1 MMWALLRNEMNY
13 YARQPLCWLALVL
26 APAFALVASI
36 NGMGV
41 GQQLLKQIVLTESAL
56 LMLVLPLFI
65 GAMAPLAFLR
75 EHQFQMEEMLGA
87 LPLTARQW
95 CLSRTAGLCL
105 LGLFAMGLMQL
116 AVLAGVW
123 WRQAAVLSASDWLS
137 VLQVMLQTCLLQTM
151 PAVLL
156 LSAFMLWCS
165 LKSSKSTL
173 IYVLTCV
180 IYLAYP
186 MLAVATGS
194 PLMANS
200 KLLSPALWQVMNV
213 LDPYAVTP
221 IVGQWVQGASSL
233 THIVQFDSA
242 LLINRLSLA
251 ALCAFLLWR
260 SLRLAGHRVGLA
272 VERDARPSGR
282 VLSQVLSQV
291 SNDIK
296 EPQSALAGV
305 YFSVTAKVGW
315 HQPLVRLVKLML
327 TQILRQRSTYFS
339 LLLLL
344 IFMTTEVMGGLDYV
358 ETYAVLEPTSLD
370 ALNRIMWDFV
380 PMVGVLLL
388 VLWSSRLSW
397 LNRTQGMDEL
407 IAATPVSSALYLSAQ
422 MISMSLLSLLWL
434 TMTLAAPAVAQMLSG
449 IALDPLVYARQAAYA
464 YLPLLVWSLALI
476 ACHALTRTQVQALA
490 LIALLLALRFSP
502 LPGMLG
508 LEHPLFQWLQTPL
521 RMPDTLWGYQA
532 SETAFMPFMWFWL
545 WLSAL
550 LFALALLAYHR
561 GTGFSR
567 DGLDWR
573 MLWRTPRAYYVGA
586 ALIFLSAAAVQG
598 IFLHQTLRAESGVLN
613 NQDRQAQRAEYE
625 KKYQHWQNQAQVTVL
640 KVTTDIAF
648 HLQRGDT
655 KTAEKNRA
663 QISATMLLQNQTT
676 QEISQVLVGQMGVP
690 RATSLRLQGATE
702 LAHDAQLGQTIFK
715 FDPPLPV
722 GQTTQLLVNMSLQ
735 QSDLQSAQMHQ
746 TLRPDWS
753 YVRMLTLLPVLGFV
767 PELRLKSDEARARWQ
782 LPSLGELRPSRL
794 FADASQTNG
803 RYDWAQWDSTVSVPV
818 GMQVVAQGNLVR
830 QWQVDQRQYFH
841 YQTSQAI
848 RNLGAFAV
856 LPWQPKKWEQDGVP
870 LLIYSPEHN
879 AATTLTASA
888 MQDTLQWFHQ
898 HIGRYPG
905 DALRLLMMPELE
917 RGSSAYALPQMI
929 LVNHR
934 YGLRALPSEQA
945 GFNQVYRRTVHETA
959 HQWFGHGIGNGIAE
973 DGAFLVESLVKY
985 VELALIEKKYG
996 KAAMQA
1002 LVEVEEE
1009 RFRFA
1014 QARSRALNKALVDAD
1029 ESHDLYS
1036 RATLV
1041 FARLRQE
1048 LGDELICQALRS
1060 VWEQH
1065 RYPKSPASSMDFV
1078 RALLS
1083 ISPSQQH
1090 AMIRHLLLDADI
1102 SVFLL
1107 GKE

>member
-1 MMWALLRNEMNY
+1 MMWALMWALLRNEMNY

-26 APAFALVASI
+26 APTFALVASI
-36 NGMGV
+36 NGMGA
-41 GQQLLKQIVLTESAL
+41 GQQMLKQIVLTESAL
-56 LMLVLPLFI
+56 LMLVLPLLI

-75 EHQFQMEEMLGA
+75 EHQFQMDEMLGA
-87 LPLTARQW
+87 LPLSARQW

-105 LGLFAMGLMQL
+105 LGLLAMGLMQL
-116 AVLAGVW
+116 AVLTGVW

-137 VLQVMLQTCLLQTM
+137 VLQVMLQTSLLQTM

-156 LSAFMLWCS
+156 LSLFMLWCS

-200 KLLSPALWQVMNV
+200 KLLSPALWQVMNM

-221 IVGQWVQGASSL
+221 IVGQWLQGNVTVL
-233 THIVQFDSA
+233 QFDSA
-242 LLINRLSLA
+242 LLINRLSLV
-251 ALCAFLLWR
+251 ALCALLFWR
-260 SLRLAGHRVGLA
+260 SLCVAARQVGVMPEQAAGRARHLLSA
-272 VERDARPSGR
+272 ASDAIKTP
-282 VLSQVLSQV
+282 LS
-291 SNDIK
+291 
-296 EPQSALAGV
+296 AT
-305 YFSVTAKVGW
+305 YFSVNTEPAIAQAGW
-315 HQPLVRLVKLML
+315 RLVKLML
-327 TQILRQRSTYFS
+327 TQILRQRSSYFS

-344 IFMTTEVMGGLDYV
+344 IFMTTEVLGGLDYV
-358 ETYAVLEPTSLD
+358 ETYAVLVPTSLD

-407 IAATPVSSALYLSAQ
+407 IAATPVSSTLYLSAQ
-422 MISMSLLSLLWL
+422 MITMSLLSLLWL
-434 TMTLAAPAVAQMLSG
+434 MLALAAPAVAQMLSASA
-449 IALDPLVYARQAAYA
+449 IDPVIYARQALYA
-464 YLPLLVWSLALI
+464 YLPLLLWSATLI

-508 LEHPLFQWLQTPL
+508 LEHPLWQWLQTPL

-532 SETAFMPFMWFWL
+532 SEAAFMPFMWFWL
-545 WLSAL
+545 WLVAL

-567 DGLDWR
+567 DGLGWR
-573 MLWRTPRAYYVGA
+573 ILWRTPRAYFAGA
-586 ALIFLSAAAVQG
+586 VLIFIGAAAVQG
-598 IFLHQTLRAESGVLN
+598 TSLHQTLRAESGVLSG
-613 NQDRQAQRAEYE
+613 QERQAQRAEYE

-640 KVTTDIAF
+640 KVTTNIDF

-655 KTAEKNRA
+655 KTAEKNSA
-663 QISATMLLQNQTT
+663 QISAQMLLQNQTS
-676 QEISQVLVGQMGVP
+676 QAISQVLVGQMGVP

-702 LAHDAQLGQTIFK
+702 LVHDARLGQTIFK
-715 FDPPLPV
+715 FDPPLPA
-722 GQTTQLLVNMSLQ
+722 GQTAQLSVNMSLQ
-735 QSDLQSAQMHQ
+735 QSDLQSAQLHQ

-782 LPSLGELRPSRL
+782 LPPLGELRPSRL
-794 FADASQTNG
+794 FADASQAHG

-848 RNLGAFAV
+848 RNVGAVAV
-856 LPWQPKKWEQDGVP
+856 LPWQPKTWEQDGVP

-879 AATTLTASA
+879 AATTLTATA

-959 HQWFGHGIGNGIAE
+959 HQWFGHGIGNGVPE

-985 VELALIEKKYG
+985 VELAVIEKKYG

-1048 LGDELICQALRS
+1048 LGDELICQALRH

-1065 RYPKSPASSMDFV
+1065 RFPKSPATSMDFV
-1078 RALLS
+1078 RALLAQ
-1083 ISPSQQH
+1083 SPPQQQ

>member
-1 MMWALLRNEMNY
+1 MMRSLIRNEMNY
-13 YARQPLCWLALVL
+13 YARQPLCWLALLL
-26 APAFALVASI
+26 APAFALLASI
-36 NGMGV
+36 SGMGA
-41 GQQLLKQIVLTESAL
+41 GQQLLKQIVLTQSAL

-75 EHQFQMEEMLGA
+75 EHQYQMEEMLGA

-95 CLSRTAGLCL
+95 CVSRAAGLCL
-105 LGLFAMGLMQL
+105 LGFLAMGLVQL
-116 AVLAGVW
+116 AVMAGVW
-123 WRQAAVLSASDWLS
+123 WRQSAVLSGADWLGIGKTMLQTS
-137 VLQVMLQTCLLQTM
+137 VLQTI
-151 PAVLL
+151 PAVLWLSL
-156 LSAFMLWCS
+156 LMLWCS

-194 PLMANS
+194 PLMANG
-200 KLLSPALWQVMNV
+200 KMLSPALWQVMNV

-221 IVGQWVQGASSL
+221 IAGQWVQGVSSL
-233 THIVQFDSA
+233 AHVIQLDSA
-242 LLINRLSLA
+242 LLINRMSLA
-251 ALCAFLLWR
+251 GLCAFLLWR
-260 SLRLAGHRVGLA
+260 SLRLAETRVGLA
-272 VERDARPSGR
+272 VEREARPSGR
-282 VLSQVLSQV
+282 ALSQTV
-291 SNDIK
+291 K
-296 EPQSALAGV
+296 EDEKSGSAYSGA
-305 YFSVTAKVGW
+305 YFSVATQAGW
-315 HQPLVRLVKLML
+315 SLTLVRLVKLML
-327 TQILRQRSTYFS
+327 SQILRQRSTYFS
-339 LLLLL
+339 LVLLL
-344 IFMTTEVMGGLDYV
+344 IFMTTEVLGGLDYV
-358 ETYAVLEPTSLD
+358 ERYAVLVPTSLD

-397 LNRTQGMDEL
+397 HNQAHGMDEL
-407 IAATPVSSALYLSAQ
+407 VAATPVTSALYLSAHL
-422 MISMSLLSLLWL
+422 ISLCLLSLLWL
-434 TMTLAAPAVAQMLSG
+434 TLALAAPALAQIMSG
-449 IALDPLVYARQAAYA
+449 SAIEVLVYARQAGYTL
-464 YLPLLVWSLALI
+464 LPLLVWSLVLI
-476 ACHALTRTQVQALA
+476 ACHALMRTQVQALG

-508 LEHPLFQWLQTPL
+508 LEHPLWQWLQTPL
-521 RMPDTLWGYQA
+521 RMPDMLWGYQA
-532 SETAFMPFMWFWL
+532 SAAAFMPFMWFWL

-550 LFALALLAYHR
+550 LFVLALMAYHR

-567 DGLDWR
+567 DGFAWR
-573 MLWRTPRAYYVGA
+573 MLWQKPRAYYAVAALILIAGA
-586 ALIFLSAAAVQG
+586 ALQG
-598 IFLHQTLRAESGVLN
+598 TSLHQTLRAESGVLSG
-613 NQDRQAQRAEYE
+613 QERQAQRAEYE
-625 KKYQHWQNQAQVTVL
+625 KKYQHWQNQAPMTVL
-640 KVTTDIAF
+640 KVTTEIAF
-648 HLQRGDT
+648 HLQRGDAT
-655 KTAEKNRA
+655 TTEKNSA
-663 QISATMLLQNQTT
+663 QISANVLLQNQTS
-676 QEISQVLVGQMGVP
+676 QAISQVLLGQLDSP
-690 RATSLRLQGATE
+690 RANSLRLQGASV
-702 LAHDAQLGQTIFK
+702 LAHDARLGQTTFQ
-715 FDPPLPV
+715 FDPPLPA
-722 GQTTQLLVNMSLQ
+722 GQTAQLQVKMSLQ
-735 QSDLQSAQMHQ
+735 QSDLQSAKMHQ

-767 PELRLKSDEARARWQ
+767 PELRLKDAETRARWH
-782 LPSLGELRPSRL
+782 LPPLAELRPSRL
-794 FADASQTNG
+794 FADASKING
-803 RYDWAQWDSTVSVPV
+803 RYDWAQWESTVSVPV
-818 GMQVVAQGNLVR
+818 GMQVVAQGNLLR
-830 QWQVDQRQYFH
+830 QWQADQRQYFH
-841 YQTSQAI
+841 FQTSQAI

-856 LPWQPKKWEQDGVP
+856 LPWQPKTWQQDGVP
-870 LLIYSPEHN
+870 LLVYSPEQN
-879 AATTLTASA
+879 AATTLTAGA
-888 MQDTLQWFHQ
+888 MQDTMHWFHQ

-917 RGSSAYALPQMI
+917 RGSSAYALPQII

-985 VELALIEKKYG
+985 VELVLIEKKYG
-996 KAAMQA
+996 TAGMQA
-1002 LVEVEEE
+1002 LVELEEE

-1048 LGDELICQALRS
+1048 LGDEVICQALRH

-1078 RALLS
+1078 RALLA
-1083 ISPSQQH
+1083 ISPPQQH